1 MSNNFTKYELMIM
14 VDALERYASEC
25 EKRMKDADT
34 VMEREYYKRIMESAN
49 EACYKALKEA
59 KESDPLKEI

>member
-1 MSNNFTKYELMIM
+1 MSNNFTKYELMVM

-25 EKRMKDADT
+25 EKRMNDADT
-34 VMEREYYKRIMESAN
+34 AMEREYYKRIMESAN